1 MLDGVARSF
10 RVAAALARVSLQV
23 TLQYREDFLVDGAVG
38 VIRTGFSVIP
48 TLLVFQHRDTLA
60 GWTAPDVLLVM
71 GLYLLM
77 HSLVSAFIEPNL
89 GEVVEG
95 IRNGTLDLVLLKP
108 ADAQLLV
115 STRRIQPSAG
125 WDLLGSACLIGWSL
139 SSRPLPSPVDAVVA
153 AGLVVAGLVAIYG
166 LWLLAICTSF
176 WFVKVDNLRF
186 ALGSIADA
194 GRNPLPVYGP
204 ALRVVLTAVIPVG
217 VATSF
222 PVTALRGEWSMAL
235 IGAAGGIAVAFAVGS
250 RVVWRRALA
259 SYTSASS

>member
-1 MLDGVARSF
+1 MLDGLGRSF

-38 VIRTGFSVIP
+38 VFRTAFSVIP
-48 TLLVFQHRDTLA
+48 TLLVFQHRDDLA
-60 GWTAPDVLLVM
+60 GWTAPDVILVM
-71 GLYLLM
+71 GLYLLV

-125 WDLLGSACLIGWSL
+125 WDLVGAAALIGWSL
-139 SSRPLPSPVDAVVA
+139 AHRPPPSALDAIVA

-204 ALRVVLTAVIPVG
+204 ALRAVLTVLIPVG

-222 PVTALRGEWSMAL
+222 PVTALRGEWDPAL
-235 IGAAGGIAVAFAVGS
+235 LAAAAAIAIGFAVGS
-250 RVVWRRALA
+250 RLVWRRALA